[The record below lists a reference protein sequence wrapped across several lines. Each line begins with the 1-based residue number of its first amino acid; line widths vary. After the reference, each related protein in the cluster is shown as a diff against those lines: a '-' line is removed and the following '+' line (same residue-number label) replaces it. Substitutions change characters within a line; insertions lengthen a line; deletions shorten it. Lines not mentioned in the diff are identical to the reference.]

1 MKNNTVDVPPA
12 TLAWPNP
19 AALQVLHL
27 RRHHGILYLVTHV
40 GLDGGTGKPSTATE
54 RRRPLR
60 SGDADHHV
68 AVVPDGGRDSNPT
81 DQPAGRNRTDQELA
95 GASQVVRGSVGLSA
109 PVRQGA
115 KSGGWVRHS
124 QNLALPSLA

>member
-1 MKNNTVDVPPA
+1 MTHRSMDAKGFPGRELYRENKTVDVPPA

-27 RRHHGILYLVTHV
+27 RQQ
-40 GLDGGTGKPSTATE
+40 S
-54 RRRPLR
+54 
-60 SGDADHHV
+60 DADRFV
-68 AVVPDGGRDSNPT
+68 AAMRTIMSLSPQTAAAIRTRQINPPDATARIKNS
-81 DQPAGRNRTDQELA
+81 
-95 GASQVVRGSVGLSA
+95 RGPRRSSEEDVGLSA
-109 PVRQGA
+109 PVRQGG